1 MATTQ
6 QNKDQY
12 STSDIELS
20 FADSEERTRES
31 QISTDAPQLELLHH
45 CERDAAN
52 SDDRSSRERVPS
64 TALNDE
70 LPNAPLLEK
79 QSDLS
84 LGWPTSPRP
93 VRNSFSTT
101 AWKILIDLLLLLLS
115 LAFLS
120 FALFVIWYNGK
131 PTSRHQDAAERIKQ
145 ASIWVRT
152 SSGVLDCSFAH
163 PSRARQS
170 IPYSLPL

>member
-1 MATTQ
+1 MKTTQ
-6 QNKDQY
+6 QNKYQY
-12 STSDIELS
+12 STSEIELS
-20 FADSEERTRES
+20 FADSEERTRHES
-31 QISTDAPQLELLHH
+31 RISTDAPQLELLHH
-45 CERDAAN
+45 CELDTTN
-52 SDDRSSRERVPS
+52 SDDRLRSSRERVPS
-64 TALNDE
+64 TALNHE
-70 LPNAPLLEK
+70 LPNTPLLEK
-79 QSDLS
+79 QSELP

-93 VRNSFSTT
+93 VKNAFSTT

-163 PSRARQS
+163 QT
-170 IPYSLPL
+170 